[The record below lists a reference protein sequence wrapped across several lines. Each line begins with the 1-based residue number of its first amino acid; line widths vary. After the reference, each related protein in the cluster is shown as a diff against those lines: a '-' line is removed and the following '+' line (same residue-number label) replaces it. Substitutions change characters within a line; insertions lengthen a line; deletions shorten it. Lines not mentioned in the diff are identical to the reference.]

1 MKQWYAC
8 MSLYILIG
16 LDNGLLH
23 IWHDTIIETNDGSP
37 YISMC

>member
-1 MKQWYAC
+1 MYVIHPSH
-8 MSLYILIG
+8 MFIIG

-23 IWHDTIIETNDGSP
+23 IYHYTIIETNDGSP